1 MNDISVFIYLM
12 CFAAVFGMTCVYM
25 AMMMS
30 STLSDFDKTPVKSYG
45 DAMRAYKMPAPHPEM
60 EGVKTGDELLI
71 FTPEEYDDDD
81 DDDDGGSYVLP
92 T

>member
-1 MNDISVFIYLM
+1 M

-25 AMMMS
+25 AMMMG

-71 FTPEEYDDDD
+71 FTPEEYDEDD
-81 DDDDGGSYVLP
+81 DDDDGGSPVP